1 MSNLTIFKQQ
11 GAVATSGRRE
21 PTALGQALASTTTMR
36 RIATN
41 TNGTFKRIVNGE
53 QIGNAVRGELNAII
67 VDALPKVSRTFYAG
81 KYDPNAKPTLPDCWS
96 NLGDKPEANVPNRQA
111 PNCTECKQNIKGSG
125 DNGGRACRFQRRIA
139 LLVEGDPTGEVY
151 QFNVPAKSLFGKGT
165 GNVHPFESYV
175 KYLLANSESPDTV
188 VTNISYDLNA
198 DSMELLFTPLRGI
211 TDQEYALVTAAQA
224 DPETKKYVQLTVA
237 QADGATRAGNGKP
250 AVQIANTVNRSD
262 EPEDDDI
269 PFTTTPVTKEAP
281 AEAAFEP
288 VDEPVKRSSK
298 KEEPAVEGKKDL
310 ASIIDA
316 WGSDGEE

>member
-11 GAVATSGRRE
+11 NAVSTATRRGA
-21 PTALGQALASTTTMR
+21 TALGQALAQQNTMR

-53 QIGNAVRGELNAII
+53 QIGNAIRGEFNAII

-96 NLGDKPEANVPNRQA
+96 NLGDKPEPTA
-111 PNCTECKQNIKGSG
+111 PNKQAANCAVCPQNIKGSG
-125 DNGGRACRFQRRIA
+125 ENGGRACRFQRRIA
-139 LLVEGDPTGEVY
+139 ILIEGDPTGEVY
-151 QFNVPAKSLFGKGT
+151 QFNVPAKSLFGKGN

-175 KYLLANSESPDTV
+175 KYLLANGESPDTV

-211 TDQEYALVTAAQA
+211 SDEEYELVVAAQA

-237 QADGATRAGNGKP
+237 QADGVTAKP
-250 AVQIANTVNRSD
+250 KQEAAAEQPVANTVTRSD
-262 EPEDDDI
+262 EPDDEEE
-269 PFTTTPVTKEAP
+269 VVAKP
-281 AEAAFEP
+281 AKVETIEEVEEP
-288 VDEPVKRSSK
+288 TVRASK
-298 KEEPAVEGKKDL
+298 KEEPVEANNGNL

-316 WGSDGEE
+316 WGSDDEEG